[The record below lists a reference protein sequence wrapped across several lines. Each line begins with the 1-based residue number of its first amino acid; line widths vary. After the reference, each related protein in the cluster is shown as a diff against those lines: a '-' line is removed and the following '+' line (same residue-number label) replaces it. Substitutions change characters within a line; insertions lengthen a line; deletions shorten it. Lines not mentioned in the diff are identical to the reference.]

1 MSKSYLFAKDVQ
13 RIIDQGQKR
22 IEVLEKARFSAAAL
36 DLIRDYQVEVVRVGG
51 ASAVATPSEQVET
64 RSPRQESSAAV
75 TTGSS
80 EVKGEAI
87 SEEEIEAIVSRVIE
101 RFRELRG
108 KGRQSSTPEEK
119 KPAAESKREDDEG
132 VVICRCEEVT
142 RGEIRDVICNG
153 MRTLNGVK
161 RITRAG
167 MGLCQGQTCERL
179 VSQLIASE
187 LGLPPAE
194 VEPTTAR
201 APLRPI
207 PLSVLAKG

>member
-51 ASAVATPSEQVET
+51 ASAVASSSAQVEE
-64 RSPRQESSAAV
+64 RSPRQERSAAV
-75 TTGSS
+75 AADSS

-87 SEEEIEAIVSRVIE
+87 SEEEIEEIVTRVME
-101 RFRELRG
+101 RFRELREKG
-108 KGRQSSTPEEK
+108 KQSSMPEQK
-119 KPAAESKREDDEG
+119 KPAAERKPEGDDG

-142 RGEIRDVICNG
+142 RGEIRDVIYNG
-153 MRTLNGVK
+153 MKTLNGVK

-207 PLSVLAKG
+207 PLSVFAKG